1 MGKPMKKL
9 SIEAA
14 VGVFVLAGVVALGY
28 LSIKLGKLELIG
40 SSGYT
45 LYADFSSVGGL
56 KPGAVVEIAGV
67 EIGRVSQI
75 SLNEGYQALV
85 AMRINPGVRLQEDAI
100 ASIRTK
106 GLIGEKYVR
115 ITPGSA
121 ERLIPPNGKIRE
133 TEPPIELEEL
143 IGKTI
148 FGKL

>member
-1 MGKPMKKL
+1 MNMKKF

-14 VGVFVLAGVVALGY
+14 VGIFVLAGIVALGY

-56 KPGAVVEIAGV
+56 KQGAVVEIAGV

-85 AMRINPGVRLQEDAI
+85 AMRINSGVRLQEDAI

-121 ERLIPPNGKIRE
+121 EQLIPENGRIRE